1 MFWRFVRTVCV
12 ATAGGIGGWKL
23 RDRYEEMVGPV
34 RPTSILARASK
45 LWDSISL
52 PSSSSSGSGAEGGGA
67 EGRRVRELEE
77 KIEKF
82 ERQQEKTQR
91 DMQKFFLA
99 AIEDLKGHPSYQ
111 HEFPPLPPPP
121 PAARRP

>member
-1 MFWRFVRTVCV
+1 MFWRFVKTVCI

-52 PSSSSSGSGAEGGGA
+52 PSSSSGSGGEGGA
-67 EGRRVRELEE
+67 DGRRVRELEE
-77 KIEKF
+77 KIARQEEKAL
-82 ERQQEKTQR
+82 R
-91 DMQKFFLA
+91 DMQKVLA
-99 AIEDLKGHPSYQ
+99 AIEDLKGYASYQ
-111 HEFPPLPPPP
+111 HEFPPPP
-121 PAARRP
+121 PAAAAEAAAARRPLK